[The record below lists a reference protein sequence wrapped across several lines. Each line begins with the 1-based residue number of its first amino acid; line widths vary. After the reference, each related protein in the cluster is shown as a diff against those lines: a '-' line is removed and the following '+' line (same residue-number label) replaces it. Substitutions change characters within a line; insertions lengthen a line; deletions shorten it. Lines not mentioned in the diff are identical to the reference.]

1 MNQTYVVKRGDTL
14 YGISNQFGVSVVEL
28 ASINGVDAN
37 SLKIGD
43 TLIIPLKTGDNPD
56 NLFYYTVK
64 NGDTLYSIARVY
76 NTTVNEIKKLNYLT
90 SDNLVVGQVLR
101 IPEVYYEMDKVSV
114 PQYSNYTVKVGDTLY
129 SISKKFNVSVE
140 QLMKDNALSNTNLT
154 VGMNLKIRKNES
166 EILVEECFGE
176 KYEGTFP
183 SSTINYI
190 VKAGDSLY
198 SISKKYNT
206 SVSELLNIN
215 NLNNSNLK
223 IGQVLKIPST
233 DILYQVVKGDTLF
246 SIAKKYNTTVDSI
259 KNKNNLSS
267 NSLDIGKLLKI

>member
-37 SLKIGD
+37 TLKIGD
-43 TLIIPLKTGDNPD
+43 TLIIPLKTGENPD

-76 NTTVNEIKKLNYLT
+76 NTSVNEIKKLNYLT

-101 IPEVYYEMDKVSV
+101 IPEVYFEMDKVSV

-267 NSLDIGKLLKI
+267 NSLDIGQFLKI